1 MSKTFLGKVALITGG
16 SRGLGSATAL
26 AFAEQGADVAIS
38 YVRSQDKAE
47 AVVERAR
54 SLGVRAKAFRA
65 DQAEPHQAKPLIDGV
80 VGEFGRLD
88 ILVNN
93 AGIVA
98 YGAIDD
104 PATDFVA
111 LDKLVGSYSPA

>member
-1 MSKTFLGKVALITGG
+1 MSKTFFGKVALITGG

-65 DQAEPHQAKPLIDGV
+65 DQADCKCADGGATPRGISLERV
-80 VGEFGRLD
+80 AFGLRRPKDKGPEDNFLQR
-88 ILVNN
+88 IRNLV
-93 AGIVA
+93 
-98 YGAIDD
+98 
-104 PATDFVA
+104 T
-111 LDKLVGSYSPA
+111 LVP